1 MFAVVEEV
9 VRGLFGDCEL
19 TSLTIFSTVS
29 LSKCMTSSSLAM
41 LKCSAFATWLIAVLR
56 VSTLL
61 SYLLHSIGIQSC
73 TICWMYKP
81 RSSRKGLCCACCAC
95 LGFLRFLGF
104 LRSSGF
110 LESPRDESDLLMIVQ
125 SWWYL
130 NILLIRLIRLH
141 LANLLGVLL
150 NGILYHHM
158 RNQRHTGIAWKDDE
172 FVCRRRVWISL
183 PMYCNW
189 TR

>member
-9 VRGLFGDCEL
+9 VRCLFNECHS

-41 LKCSAFATWLIAVLR
+41 LKCTAFATWLIAVLR

-61 SYLLHSIGIQSC
+61 SYLSAFHGNSIMYDLLDVQAEDFSKGVLFGILGILGILDIFTRWKWSIGDC
-73 TICWMYKP
+73 PYP
-81 RSSRKGLCCACCAC
+81 
-95 LGFLRFLGF
+95 
-104 LRSSGF
+104 
-110 LESPRDESDLLMIVQ
+110 
-125 SWWYL
+125 
-130 NILLIRLIRLH
+130 NILLICLICLH
-141 LANLLGVLL
+141 LVDLLDVLL
-150 NGILYHHM
+150 NDILYHHM
-158 RNQRHTGIAWKDDE
+158 TSQRHTGIAWKDDE
-172 FVCRRRVWISL
+172 FVCWRRVWISL